1 MLKQLLTAILFTFLF
16 YQGQCESNIFGLIC
30 VVSPKVANAST
41 LGSITFG
48 KISEKPLATL
58 ALATLDDMAHIVL
71 VLYALLY
78 PR

>member
-1 MLKQLLTAILFTFLF
+1 MQ
-16 YQGQCESNIFGLIC
+16 
-30 VVSPKVANAST
+30 
-41 LGSITFG
+41 GSITFG